1 MSSGIRVACNVDSTV
16 GGTSV
21 DGLSPVM
28 VSDERHNRR
37 LYAYLQW
44 TTMLV
49 SKQSSGQRSTVAYN
63 QAVER
68 ITDPATHA
76 GDTYSDSSGA
86 LFSMYLSRAENYDK
100 ERAESW
106 KADADGILIF
116 VRPSFHFISCVLQLK
131 AGSDWS
137 ILCNCSG
144 LCD

>member
-16 GGTSV
+16 GGTSP
-21 DGLSPVM
+21 DGPSAVM

-37 LYAYLQW
+37 LYVSLQW
-44 TTMLV
+44 TTASV

-63 QAVER
+63 NQAVEE
-68 ITDPATHA
+68 ISNPAAHA

-100 ERAESW
+100 EIAESW

-116 VRPSFHFISCVLQLK
+116 VRPAFRFI
-131 AGSDWS
+131 
-137 ILCNCSG
+137 
-144 LCD
+144 